1 MNQKTIWKQTMVQRM
16 VHCMQELEAHGL
28 NIPTSSTT
36 YIMFAFYYRNGLH
49 NIDRVHTL
57 FEKIQSKELP
67 TMESVTRAIRKAREL
82 KDEWKKSNKEEQIEQ
97 FEKEVGYL
105 DGMQYGLDGL

>member
-1 MNQKTIWKQTMVQRM
+1 MNQKTIWKQTLVQKL
-16 VHCMQELEAHGL
+16 VHCMQGLEENGVDISLA
-28 NIPTSSTT
+28 STT

-57 FEKIQSKELP
+57 FEKIQKRELP
-67 TMESVTRAIRKAREL
+67 TMEGVTRAIRKAREL
-82 KDEWKKSNKEEQIEQ
+82 KNEWKKSNKEDQIEQ

-105 DGMQYGLDGL
+105 NGMQYGLDGL